1 MPGRIPM
8 TTRQRAALLMLPD
21 DEAAIVKHY
30 SLSGED
36 MTAIDT
42 ARTPAT
48 RLGYALQL
56 CCLRYPG
63 RHLRHGELLPAVMLD
78 HIAEQ
83 VGVDAK
89 VIADFARR
97 TPTRYDQLAAI
108 KTRFGFSDL
117 SRPHR
122 VELRTWLT
130 NEAASIIDGRALLG
144 RLLDEMR
151 ARRIVIPGVSVVE
164 RMAAEAIHQAETDL
178 VAAIDG
184 GLGHEMRQQ
193 LDALIDDKVH
203 DRQSR
208 LSWLREPEPRVAS
221 ASLLE
226 IVEKITLIR
235 GTGISAFSPD
245 VRHEPRLGNSP
256 GRVCATRHR
265 LSSKCARP
273 AGGSCCSRRCASWRR
288 H

>member
-1 MPGRIPM
+1 
-8 TTRQRAALLMLPD
+8 
-21 DEAAIVKHY
+21 
-30 SLSGED
+30 
-36 MTAIDT
+36 
-42 ARTPAT
+42 
-48 RLGYALQL
+48 
-56 CCLRYPG
+56 
-63 RHLRHGELLPAVMLD
+63 
-78 HIAEQ
+78 
-83 VGVDAK
+83 
-89 VIADFARR
+89 
-97 TPTRYDQLAAI
+97 
-108 KTRFGFSDL
+108 
-117 SRPHR
+117 
-122 VELRTWLT
+122 
-130 NEAASIIDGRALLG
+130 
-144 RLLDEMR
+144 
-151 ARRIVIPGVSVVE
+151 
-164 RMAAEAIHQAETDL
+164 MAAEAIHQAETDL

-235 GTGISAFSPD
+235 GTGISAFSLMFATN
-245 VRHEPRLGNSP
+245 RAWGNSP